1 MTIMMIIALIF
12 KILLLIIMTMIIMM
26 MMMMMTT
33 IVVLGKMI
41 TIKMIRIT
49 QENDRNIMMMMIGN
63 GRFSRTLDPEI
74 CVTPWLDRKTSVI
87 KFESEDFVVAFFF
100 FLSLLGKESPI
111 FWISDSVHIAWYKK
125 MNLMSHS
132 ILNANLLFVP
142 FFV

>member
-12 KILLLIIMTMIIMM
+12 KILLLIIMTMMIMM

-49 QENDRNIMMMMIGN
+49 QENDRNIMMMMMMMN

-87 KFESEDFVVAFFF
+87 KFESEDFVVAFL
-100 FLSLLGKESPI
+100 FLFIPARERV
-111 FWISDSVHIAWYKK
+111 SD
-125 MNLMSHS
+125 
-132 ILNANLLFVP
+132 ILDIR
-142 FFV
+142 

>member
-1 MTIMMIIALIF
+1 MMIIALIF
-12 KILLLIIMTMIIMM
+12 KILLLIIMTMMIMMMM

-87 KFESEDFVVAFFF
+87 NLRVKILLLPFCF

>member
-1 MTIMMIIALIF
+1 
-12 KILLLIIMTMIIMM
+12 
-26 MMMMMTT
+26 
-33 IVVLGKMI
+33 
-41 TIKMIRIT
+41 
-49 QENDRNIMMMMIGN
+49 MMMMIGN

-74 CVTPWLDRKTSVI
+74 CVIPWLDRKTSVI

-142 FFV
+142 FFVWMIDISIWAIAT